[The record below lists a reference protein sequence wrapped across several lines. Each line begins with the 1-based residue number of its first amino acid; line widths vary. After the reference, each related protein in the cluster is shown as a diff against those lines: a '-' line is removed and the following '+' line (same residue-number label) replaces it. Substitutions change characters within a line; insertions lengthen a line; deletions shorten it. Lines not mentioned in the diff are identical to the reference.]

1 MPTPVTVPG
10 MGESVTEAKL
20 LRWTKNDGD
29 AVAKDDVIAEL
40 ETDKANAELNA
51 LGSGVLKITAKPGDT
66 VKVGQVIAMLHE
78 NGEAAKAAPAGAAKT
93 ANPTASANPQPG
105 IPSPLASS

>member
-29 AVAKDDVIAEL
+29 TVAKDDVIAEL

-51 LGSGVLKITAKPGDT
+51 LGSGVLKLNAKPGDT

-78 NGEAAKAAPAGAAKT
+78 NGDGAKT
-93 ANPTASANPQPG
+93 APAVKTSTATAAANPQPG
-105 IPSPLASS
+105 IPSPLASSSA